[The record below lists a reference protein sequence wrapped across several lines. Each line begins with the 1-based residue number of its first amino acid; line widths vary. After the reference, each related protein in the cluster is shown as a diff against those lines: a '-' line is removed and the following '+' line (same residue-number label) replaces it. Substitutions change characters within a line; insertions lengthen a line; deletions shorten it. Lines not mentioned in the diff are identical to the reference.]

1 MIRDNTKKI
10 ATLGVIA
17 AFGAILS
24 YIEAIISFGIFIPGV
39 KLGLANIAV
48 IIALY
53 IYGYKDAIIINLV
66 RIIVVGLIFGN
77 LFSISFS
84 IAGALI
90 SYVIMA
96 LLKRI
101 DIFSPIGV
109 SVAGGVAH
117 NVGQLLI
124 AALVIESYSVINYMP
139 ILIFAGIICGL
150 IIGIVSNV
158 VIRYLSVILRKR
170 EVIW

>member
-1 MIRDNTKKI
+1 MIRENTKKI

-48 IIALY
+48 VIALY
-53 IYGYKDAIIINLV
+53 IYGYKDALIINIV
-66 RIIVVGLIFGN
+66 RIVVVGLIFGN

-90 SYVIMA
+90 SYIVMA
-96 LLKRI
+96 LLKKV
-101 DIFSPIGV
+101 DIFSTIGV

-124 AALVIESYSVINYMP
+124 ATLIIESYSVINYLPVLM
-139 ILIFAGIICGL
+139 LAGIICGL
-150 IIGIVSNV
+150 IIGIISHM
-158 VIRYLSVILRKR
+158 VIKYLSVILGKR
-170 EVIW
+170 EVL